1 MSTPLRERSL
11 APDLARGLMLLL
23 IALAHAHMF
32 LAHDT
37 TGFRG
42 YAADGSALDRVV
54 AGLQVLFVDGRALP
68 MFAAL
73 FGYGLARLAR
83 RRSGTG
89 VDARSG
95 SEAGPRARGSAGANA
110 SVVAG
115 SRGGVDAAVRQAK
128 RLVRRRSAWLLAFG
142 LAHALLLFFGDIL
155 AAYGLIGLVFTGL
168 LWSRDRTLIRTAWI
182 AAAAHLLVVAALG
195 ASAEAAG
202 HANSSPTLI
211 ADPLEAAAMRLAVW
225 SALTATFYV
234 VSVLPAFAFGIWA
247 ARRRLLDEPSRHLP
261 LLRRTALGGIAIGVA
276 GGLPLMLVDTQL
288 WHPDPVAAVAMY
300 AVHSVTGIAAGLG
313 YAALIAV
320 ACAKLAKAG
329 GPAAFGARTA
339 NSGNMTRE
347 FDRRLEGSD
356 DPIAG
361 ALPARPE
368 RNGGPVPGALATRPE
383 RGSGPI
389 ANALAACGQR
399 SLTCYLLQ
407 SVAFTAIFTPMGADL
422 GTRLGDAAASGI
434 AVLVWAATVALAAW
448 MAKAGLRGP
457 FEVLLRRLTYG
468 RN

>member
-1 MSTPLRERSL
+1 MSLSPPAIMSTPLRERSL

-42 YAADGSALDRVV
+42 YAVDGGVLDRVV
-54 AGLQVLFVDGRALP
+54 AGLQVLLVDGRALP

-73 FGYGLARLAR
+73 FGYGLARLVA

-89 VDARSG
+89 IDARG
-95 SEAGPRARGSAGANA
+95 GAGAGAVVGANA
-110 SVVAG
+110 TAG
-115 SRGGVDAAVRQAK
+115 SEPGGSADAAVRQAK
-128 RLVRRRSAWLLAFG
+128 RLVRRRSACLLAFG
-142 LAHALLLFFGDIL
+142 FAHALLLFFGDIL

-211 ADPLEAAAMRLAVW
+211 ADPLEAAAMRLAIW
-225 SALTATFYV
+225 SALTVTFYV

-247 ARRRLLDEPSRHLP
+247 ARRRLLDEPSQHLP
-261 LLRRTALGGIAIGVA
+261 MLRRTALGGIAIGVA
-276 GGLPLMLVDTQL
+276 GGLPLMLVDTQV
-288 WHPDPVAAVAMY
+288 WHPDAVAAVAMY
-300 AVHSVTGIAAGLG
+300 AVHSLTGIAAGLG
-313 YAALIAV
+313 YAALIALV
-320 ACAKLAKAG
+320 CAKLAK
-329 GPAAFGARTA
+329 
-339 NSGNMTRE
+339 
-347 FDRRLEGSD
+347 
-356 DPIAG
+356 
-361 ALPARPE
+361 
-368 RNGGPVPGALATRPE
+368 E

-422 GTRLGDAAASGI
+422 GAHLGDAAASGI
-434 AVLVWAATVALAAW
+434 AILIWATTMALAAW

>member
-42 YAADGSALDRVV
+42 YAVDGSVLDRVV

-73 FGYGLARLAR
+73 FGYGLARLVE
-83 RRSGTG
+83 RRSGT
-89 VDARSG
+89 RT
-95 SEAGPRARGSAGANA
+95 EARGGAESGTRSLASASASAGAGAGA
-110 SVVAG
+110 SAG
-115 SRGGVDAAVRQAK
+115 PGGSADAAVRQAK
-128 RLVRRRSAWLLAFG
+128 RIVRRRSAWLLAFG
-142 LAHALLLFFGDIL
+142 FAHALLLFFGDIL

-288 WHPDPVAAVAMY
+288 WHPDAAPAVAMY

-329 GPAAFGARTA
+329 DSVSPSARSANGGNPTGEFGGRPGG
-339 NSGNMTRE
+339 SG
-347 FDRRLEGSD
+347 G
-356 DPIAG
+356 PIAD

-368 RNGGPVPGALATRPE
+368 RGR
-383 RGSGPI
+383 GPI

-407 SVAFTAIFTPMGADL
+407 SVAFAALFTPMGADL
-422 GTRLGDAAASGI
+422 GAHLGDAAASGI
-434 AVLVWAATVALAAW
+434 AVLIWATTVALAAW

-468 RN
+468 RS